1 VSAATP
7 ARLGPVHDGAG
18 AADAIDVRGLV
29 KRYGPVQALRGIDLR
44 VGSGEVFAL
53 LGPNGAGKTTT
64 IEILTGA
71 RRRSGGQA
79 LVLGADPGRDAR
91 GWRARI
97 GIVPQSLGTFADLTV
112 AEVIGHFAAFYPAP
126 LPTMQV
132 LDLVGLGKQHG
143 TRCQRLS
150 GGQLRRVDIAVG
162 IAGDPEL
169 IFLDEPTTGLD
180 PQARHAIWD
189 LVRQFAARGKTIVLT
204 THYLDEVT
212 ALADRAAVISAG
224 QVITAGP
231 LAELGGS
238 SSGQA
243 TVSFTRSGALADT
256 PLPTLPAGTIED
268 GRDGDPRVR
277 IDTARPTEAVAA
289 LIAWAA
295 AEGVRELPDLRIE
308 RPTLEDV
315 YLDLI
320 RAASDSLS
328 VANCGLPVSHRSD
341 EHKGQ

>member
-1 VSAATP
+1 MSAATSVRP
-7 ARLGPVHDGAG
+7 GAVHDGAG
-18 AADAIDVRGLV
+18 AADAISVRGLV
-29 KRYGPVQALRGIDLR
+29 KRYGTAQALGGIDLR
-44 VGSGEVFAL
+44 VGPGEVFAL

-71 RRRSGGQA
+71 SRRSAGQV

-91 GWRARI
+91 AWRARI
-97 GIVPQSLGTFADLTV
+97 GIVPQSPGTFADLTV
-112 AEVIGHFAAFYPAP
+112 AEVISHFAAFYPAP
-126 LPTMQV
+126 LRTTQV
-132 LDLVGLGKQHG
+132 LDLVGLGKQRG
-143 TRCQRLS
+143 MLCQRLS

-180 PQARHAIWD
+180 PQARHVIWD

-212 ALADRAAVISAG
+212 ALADRAAVIAAG
-224 QVITAGP
+224 QVITVGT
-231 LAELGGS
+231 LAELGGR

-243 TVSFTRSGALADT
+243 TVSFTRSGALAGAS
-256 PLPTLPAGTIED
+256 LPTLPAGSAVRGADRLGVGDSDE
-268 GRDGDPRVR
+268 DPRVR
-277 IDTARPTEAVAA
+277 IDTARPTEAAAA

-315 YLDLI
+315 YLGLI
-320 RAASDSLS
+320 SQASDSLR
-328 VANCGLPVSHRSD
+328 G
-341 EHKGQ
+341 

>member
-1 VSAATP
+1 M
-7 ARLGPVHDGAG
+7 
-18 AADAIDVRGLV
+18 V
-29 KRYGPVQALRGIDLR
+29 KRYGPVQALGGIDLR
-44 VGSGEVFAL
+44 VGFGEVFAL

-79 LVLGADPGRDAR
+79 LVLGIDPGRDAR

-112 AEVIGHFAAFYPAP
+112 AEVISHFAAFYPAS
-126 LPTMQV
+126 LRTAQV

-162 IAGDPEL
+162 IVGDPEL

-189 LVRQFAARGKTIVLT
+189 MVRQFAARGKTIVLT

-224 QVITAGP
+224 QVITAGT

-243 TVSFTRSGALADT
+243 TVSFTRSGALAGT
-256 PLPTLPAGTIED
+256 PLPTLAAGTIVRRADRRGED
-268 GRDGDPRVR
+268 GRGEDDRHEEGRDEDPRVR

-320 RAASDSLS
+320 RAASDSL
-328 VANCGLPVSHRSD
+328 PVSQPRLT
-341 EHKGQ
+341 G

>member
-1 VSAATP
+1 V
-7 ARLGPVHDGAG
+7 
-18 AADAIDVRGLV
+18 ADAIYVHGLV
-29 KRYGPVQALRGIDLR
+29 KRYGPARALGGIDLR

-71 RRRSGGQA
+71 RQRSAGEV

-91 GWRARI
+91 AWRARI

-112 AEVIGHFAAFYPAP
+112 AEAISHFAAFYPAP
-126 LPTMQV
+126 LSTAQV
-132 LDLVGLGKQHG
+132 LDLVGLGAQRG
-143 TRCQRLS
+143 TLCQRLS
-150 GGQLRRVDIAVG
+150 GGQLRRVDIAIG
-162 IAGDPEL
+162 IVGDPEL

-189 LVRQFAARGKTIVLT
+189 MVRQFAARGKTIVLT

-212 ALADRAAVISAG
+212 ALAGRAAVIAAG
-224 QVITAGP
+224 RVVTTGT

-238 SSGQA
+238 SSGQV
-243 TVSFTRSGALADT
+243 TVSFTGSGALAGAR
-256 PLPTLPAGTIED
+256 LPEMPSDAVVHGARGARPRGE
-268 GRDGDPRVR
+268 GARVR
-277 IDTARPTEAVAA
+277 IDTARPTEAAAA

-315 YLDLI
+315 YLALI
-320 RAASDSLS
+320 SEASASLR
-328 VANCGLPVSHRSD
+328 G
-341 EHKGQ
+341 